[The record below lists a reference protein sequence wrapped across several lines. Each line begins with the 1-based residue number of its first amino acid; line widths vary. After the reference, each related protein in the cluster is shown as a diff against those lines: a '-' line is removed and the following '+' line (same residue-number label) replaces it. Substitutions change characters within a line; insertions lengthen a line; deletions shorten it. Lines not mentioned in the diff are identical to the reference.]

1 MTPKDGKT
9 AYDPLTNVTD
19 VPPAE
24 EEFSLE
30 EILAEYGGGREKLMR
45 DVEQAAS
52 LQTESS
58 EKPTPLAS
66 HEEEPIVSSQKAP
79 VCAKKDSP
87 QQQPSSPTPTQEKS
101 KVVDLEEILRGE
113 IPRAPQ
119 PISLEEVVGS
129 TVDAVMEEEEEPLL
143 KKKHRRGLFSRR
155 KLEEETEEIY
165 QYHEPEEPEPEAEQ
179 EKIGPE
185 PDLLDAADDWRYV
198 YRRQRRPLGA
208 AFLISLLLGVLMGA
222 EAYGVKVPVWT
233 GDTFLQTMVLLPV

>member
-9 AYDPLTNVTD
+9 AYDPLIDGTD

-52 LQTESS
+52 LQEEPS
-58 EKPTPLAS
+58 EKPAPAAS
-66 HEEEPIVSSQKAP
+66 QEEARPASSQKTP
-79 VCAKKDSP
+79 VSAKKAP
-87 QQQPSSPTPTQEKS
+87 LQQQTPTPPPAQEKS

-113 IPRAPQ
+113 IPRSPQ

-143 KKKHRRGLFSRR
+143 KKKHRRGLFSRK

-165 QYHEPEEPEPEAEQ
+165 QYHEPEEPEPESEQ

-185 PDLLDAADDWRYV
+185 PDLLDAADDWRYAC
-198 YRRQRRPLGA
+198 RRQDRHHQQQQGYLVLWLHPL
-208 AFLISLLLGVLMGA
+208 LHHCHLGWL
-222 EAYGVKVPVWT
+222 
-233 GDTFLQTMVLLPV
+233 